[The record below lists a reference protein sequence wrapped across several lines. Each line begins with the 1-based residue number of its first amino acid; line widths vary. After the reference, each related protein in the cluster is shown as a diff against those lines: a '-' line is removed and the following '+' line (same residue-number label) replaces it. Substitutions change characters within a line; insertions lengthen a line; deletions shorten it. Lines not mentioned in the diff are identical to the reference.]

1 VEGVKTSA
9 RILAISVPN
18 PDPLGGFFEVEVTD
32 AVKATKNITIDVSPI
47 HPDCTGGHEFVE
59 TKL

>member
-1 VEGVKTSA
+1 VEEVKTSA
-9 RILAISVPN
+9 RILRISVPN
-18 PDPLGGFFEVEVTD
+18 PDLLGGFFEDVTD